1 LCHEQTLGHADTTA
15 LLVDLA
21 RKGTWPRRFDEAAD
35 YKGVHGFFLVP
46 DSSAAS
52 SSLFAV
58 CAAAIASSLVVAV
71 PILTNFRSLWRM
83 TSHRNPRG
91 EMSFTNIPNVSITH
105 LHL

>member
-1 LCHEQTLGHADTTA
+1 MAEA
-15 LLVDLA
+15 
-21 RKGTWPRRFDEAAD
+21 FDEAAD

-91 EMSFTNIPNVSITH
+91 EMSFTIIPNFSITR
-105 LHL
+105 LYSRSAGILARKAAWDDRMEGELAT

>member
-1 LCHEQTLGHADTTA
+1 MAEA
-15 LLVDLA
+15 L
-21 RKGTWPRRFDEAAD
+21 DEAAD

-83 TSHRNPRG
+83 TSHRNPLG
-91 EMSFTNIPNVSITH
+91 GTLFTNIPNFSITR
-105 LHL
+105 LHSRSAGILARKATWDDRMEGELAT